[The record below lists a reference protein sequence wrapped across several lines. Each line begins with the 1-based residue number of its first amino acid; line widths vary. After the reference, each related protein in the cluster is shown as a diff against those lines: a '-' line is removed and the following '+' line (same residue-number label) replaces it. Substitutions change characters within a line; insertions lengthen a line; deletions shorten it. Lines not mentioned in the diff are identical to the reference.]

1 MKKKTI
7 RILAVVAATALL
19 LRGAY
24 LLTRDDIAQRLA
36 ESDLTPYMPSVIA
49 QGALDYTA
57 TDTTDSTETSTT
69 TTSETTLT
77 EGTTT
82 EETLETVHNTQENV
96 LSPEICEELM
106 DQAENL
112 QETYPDAIGWIYI
125 PDTSINYPIMQG
137 EDNDFYLTHG
147 TDGRSLKCGC
157 IELDYRCE
165 NGFRNNFNI
174 LYGHNMKNGS
184 MFANVCRFKDKG
196 YYDSH
201 PYGWV
206 YTSDAVYRLDFF
218 SVAVTDWYD
227 EIYNGFRSLDEWT
240 PHLKEISRIYEEIE
254 LTEQDRLVCLSTC
267 SYEFKNAR
275 TVLTGRLVEMEGD
288 INDD

>member
-7 RILAVVAATALL
+7 RILAVAVAAALL
-19 LRGAY
+19 FGGVY
-24 LLTRDDIAQRLA
+24 LLTKDDIAQKQA
-36 ESDLTPYMPSVIA
+36 EGDLVPFMPSVIM
-49 QGALDYTA
+49 QDALAYAPTESV
-57 TDTTDSTETSTT
+57 TTTTGTSTSET
-69 TTSETTLT
+69 TSEEGTTSSTTSET
-77 EGTTT
+77 
-82 EETLETVHNTQENV
+82 VPSVQENV
-96 LSPEICEELM
+96 LSPEICEELKE
-106 DQAENL
+106 QAQEL
-112 QETYPDAIGWIYI
+112 QETYTDAIGWIYI

-157 IELDYRCE
+157 IELDFRCE
-165 NGFRNNFNI
+165 NRFQNNFNI

-184 MFANVCRFKDKG
+184 MFANVCRFKEKA

-206 YTSDAVYRLDFF
+206 YTADSVYRLDFF
-218 SVAVTDWYD
+218 SVAVTDWHD

-240 PHLKEISRIYEEIE
+240 PHLKEISRIYEEVE
-254 LTEQDRLVCLSTC
+254 LTEQDRLVLLSTC
-267 SYEFKNAR
+267 SYEFDNAR

-288 INDD
+288 MNE

>member
-7 RILAVVAATALL
+7 RILAVAVAAALL
-19 LRGAY
+19 FGGVY
-24 LLTRDDIAQRLA
+24 LLTKDDIAQKKAEGDLA
-36 ESDLTPYMPSVIA
+36 PFMPSVIM
-49 QGALDYTA
+49 QDALAYAPTESV
-57 TDTTDSTETSTT
+57 TTTTGTSTSET
-69 TTSETTLT
+69 TSEESTTSSTTSET
-77 EGTTT
+77 
-82 EETLETVHNTQENV
+82 VPSVQENV
-96 LSPEICEELM
+96 LSPEICEELKE
-106 DQAENL
+106 QAQEM

-157 IELDYRCE
+157 IELDFRCE
-165 NGFRNNFNI
+165 NRFQNNFNI

-184 MFANVCRFKDKG
+184 MFANVCRFKEKA
-196 YYDSH
+196 YYDSY

-218 SVAVTDWYD
+218 SVAVTDWHD

-240 PHLKEISRIYEEIE
+240 PHLKEISRIYEEVE
-254 LTEQDRLVCLSTC
+254 LTEQDRLVLLSTC
-267 SYEFKNAR
+267 S
-275 TVLTGRLVEMEGD
+275 
-288 INDD
+288 

>member
-1 MKKKTI
+1 
-7 RILAVVAATALL
+7 
-19 LRGAY
+19 
-24 LLTRDDIAQRLA
+24 
-36 ESDLTPYMPSVIA
+36 MPSLVA
-49 QGALDYTA
+49 QGALDYSEDDLTA
-57 TDTTDSTETSTT
+57 EEVTSATT
-69 TTSETTLT
+69 TTAGIEAGFTV
-77 EGTTT
+77 
-82 EETLETVHNTQENV
+82 ETVHTVVTTATQTV
-96 LSPEICEELM
+96 LSKDVIEDLK
-106 DQAENL
+106 DQANEL

-125 PDTSINYPIMQG
+125 PNTNINYPIMQG

-165 NGFRNNFNI
+165 SRFQNNFNI

-184 MFANVCRFKDKG
+184 MFANVCRFKDKS

-206 YTSDAVYRLDFF
+206 YTVDSVYRLDFF
-218 SVAVTDWYD
+218 SVAVTDWHD

-240 PHLKEISRIYEEIE
+240 PHLKEISRIYENVE
-254 LTEQDRLVCLSTC
+254 LTEQDRLVLLSTC
-267 SYEFKNAR
+267 SYEFDNAR

-288 INDD
+288 MNAEKNQKENRCSCGKCRCIRQYADHAGICGR

>member
-7 RILAVVAATALL
+7 RILAVAVAAALL
-19 LRGAY
+19 FGGVY
-24 LLTRDDIAQRLA
+24 LLTKDDIAQKKAEEKLA
-36 ESDLTPYMPSVIA
+36 QFKPSSSV
-49 QGALDYTA
+49 QNSLGYSV
-57 TDTTDSTETSTT
+57 TDTTINTEEGTA
-69 TTSETTLT
+69 TSETS
-77 EGTTT
+77 
-82 EETLETVHNTQENV
+82 ETVPSVQENV
-96 LSPEICEELM
+96 LSPEICEELKE
-106 DQAENL
+106 QAQEL

-157 IELDYRCE
+157 IELDFRCE
-165 NGFRNNFNI
+165 NRFQNNFNI

-184 MFANVCRFKDKG
+184 MFANVCRFKEKS

-218 SVAVTDWYD
+218 SVAVTDWHD

-240 PHLKEISRIYEEIE
+240 PHLKEISRFYEEVE
-254 LTEQDRLVCLSTC
+254 LTEQDRLVLLSTC
-267 SYEFKNAR
+267 SYEFDNAR
-275 TVLTGRLVEMEGD
+275 TVLTGRLVEMESD
-288 INDD
+288 MNA

>member
-1 MKKKTI
+1 MKKKAI
-7 RILAVVAATALL
+7 RILAVAAAAALL
-19 LRGAY
+19 LGGAY

-49 QGALDYTA
+49 QGALDYSAPDA
-57 TDTTDSTETSTT
+57 TSNTET
-69 TTSETTLT
+69 TTSETTIT

-82 EETLETVHNTQENV
+82 SVITETVPSVQENV

-106 DQAENL
+106 DQAEDL

-165 NGFRNNFNI
+165 NRFQNNFNI

-184 MFANVCRFKDKG
+184 MFANVCRFKDTMTVIPTVG
-196 YYDSH
+196 CI
-201 PYGWV
+201 PL
-206 YTSDAVYRLDFF
+206 TLC
-218 SVAVTDWYD
+218 TDWTS
-227 EIYNGFRSLDEWT
+227 SL
-240 PHLKEISRIYEEIE
+240 L
-254 LTEQDRLVCLSTC
+254 L
-267 SYEFKNAR
+267 
-275 TVLTGRLVEMEGD
+275 
-288 INDD
+288 

>member
-7 RILAVVAATALL
+7 RILAVAVAAALL
-19 LRGAY
+19 FGGVY
-24 LLTRDDIAQRLA
+24 LLTKDDIAQKKAEGDLA
-36 ESDLTPYMPSVIA
+36 PFMPSVIM
-49 QGALDYTA
+49 QDALAYAPTESV
-57 TDTTDSTETSTT
+57 TTTTGTSTSET
-69 TTSETTLT
+69 TSEEGTTSSTTSET
-77 EGTTT
+77 
-82 EETLETVHNTQENV
+82 VPSVQEDV
-96 LSPEICEELM
+96 LSPEICEELKE
-106 DQAENL
+106 QAQEL
-112 QETYPDAIGWIYI
+112 QEIYPDAIGWIYI
-125 PDTSINYPIMQG
+125 PDTSITYPIMQG

-147 TDGRSLKCGC
+147 TDGRNLKCGC
-157 IELDYRCE
+157 IELDFRCE
-165 NGFRNNFNI
+165 NRFQNNFNI

-184 MFANVCRFKDKG
+184 MFANVCRFKDKS

-218 SVAVTDWYD
+218 SVAVTDWHD

-240 PHLKEISRIYEEIE
+240 PHLKEISRIYEDVGI
-254 LTEQDRLVCLSTC
+254 TESDRLVSLSTC

-288 INDD
+288 MNE

>member
-7 RILAVVAATALL
+7 RTLAAVSAALL
-19 LRGAY
+19 LGGAY
-24 LLTRDDIAQRLA
+24 LLTKDDIAQKRA
-36 ESDLTPYMPSVIA
+36 EEDLVQFEPSVSV
-49 QGALDYTA
+49 QNALDYAPSESVTT
-57 TDTTDSTETSTT
+57 TDTSSSGISETLRQEET
-69 TTSETTLT
+69 TTSETS
-77 EGTTT
+77 
-82 EETLETVHNTQENV
+82 ETVPSEQENV
-96 LSPEICEELM
+96 LSLEICEELM
-106 DQAENL
+106 EQAQEL
-112 QETYPDAIGWIYI
+112 QEAYPDAIGWIYI

-165 NGFRNNFNI
+165 SRFQNNFNI

-184 MFANVCRFKDKG
+184 MFANVCRFKEKS

-218 SVAVTDWYD
+218 SVAITDWHD
-227 EIYNGFRSLDEWT
+227 EIYNGFRSLDEWI
-240 PHLKEISRIYEEIE
+240 PHLKEISRIYEDVE
-254 LTEQDRLVCLSTC
+254 LDEQDRLVLLSTC
-267 SYEFKNAR
+267 SYEFENAR
-275 TVLTGRLVEMEGD
+275 TVLTGRLVEMESD
-288 INDD
+288 VNE

>member
-7 RILAVVAATALL
+7 RILAVASAAALL
-19 LRGAY
+19 LGGAY
-24 LLTRDDIAQRLA
+24 LLTRDDIAQKIA
-36 ESDLTPYMPSVIA
+36 ENDLTPYMPSVITRD
-49 QGALDYTA
+49 ALAYTLTEYA
-57 TDTTDSTETSTT
+57 ATTDTSTSD
-69 TTSETTLT
+69 TTSE

-82 EETLETVHNTQENV
+82 SATLEIVPSVQKNV
-96 LSPEICEELM
+96 LSPDICEELKE
-106 DQAENL
+106 QAQAL

-125 PDTSINYPIMQG
+125 PNTNINYPIMQG

-157 IELDYRCE
+157 IELDFRCE
-165 NGFRNNFNI
+165 NRFQNNFNI

-184 MFANVCRFKDKG
+184 MFANVCRFKEKA

-206 YTSDAVYRLDFF
+206 YTADSVYRLDFF

-240 PHLKEISRIYEEIE
+240 PHLKEISRIYENLE
-254 LTEQDRLVCLSTC
+254 LTEQDRLVLLSTC
-267 SYEFKNAR
+267 SYEFDNAR

-288 INDD
+288 MNAE